1 MAGLPQH
8 TCTLSVSVQNRYA
21 HSVQRQGHPYV
32 LLVLKGIRRRSERGQ
47 TENEQYLLFM
57 HDSFVLNVTAD

>member
-8 TCTLSVSVQNRYA
+8 TCTLSVSVQNRYT